1 MKNPT
6 SQLIA
11 LLALA
16 AATGL
21 AHADIRITEVAPWG
35 SASATGYA
43 ADWFELTNTG
53 SAAVAISGWK
63 MDDNS
68 NSFGAA
74 VALNGISSIGAGE
87 SVVFL
92 EGDSSNVDAFKTAW
106 FGAGAPASLQ
116 VGTYA
121 GSGVGLS
128 QSGDAVN
135 IFTATGTLV
144 TRVDFGATSAF
155 ATLDNAIGAD
165 NMTISTLSAAGVH
178 GAFTSA
184 SGNQLGSPGL
194 IAAVPEP
201 STYALLAC
209 GLAWV
214 GAVARRRRG

>member
-1 MKNPT
+1 MKT
-6 SQLIA
+6 K
-11 LLALA
+11 LLASLA
-16 AATGL
+16 LFAVAAT

-35 SASATGYA
+35 SSSSTGYA

-53 SAAVAISGWK
+53 SAAVSIAGWK

-68 NSFGAA
+68 NNFAQS
-74 VALNGISSIGAGE
+74 VALTGIASIGAGE

-106 FGAGAPASLQ
+106 FGSAAPAALQ
-116 VGTYA
+116 IGTYS

-135 IFTATGTLV
+135 IFTSTGTLV

-155 ATLDNAIGAD
+155 VTLDNAIGAD
-165 NMTISTLSAAGVH
+165 NVTISTLSAAGVH

-201 STYALLAC
+201 STYALLLA
-209 GLAWV
+209 GLALV
-214 GAVARRRRG
+214 GTTARRRRG